1 MSESKKTAVKGGKKK
16 TELSV
21 AVQSQATAS
30 VADEQAVPPTTEQ
43 AVPAEP
49 VSSPSADDTMAS
61 TEQMNATA
69 KESVAV
75 LAEPT
80 PASSALAAAVQA
92 ALDAHKQALS
102 VPPPARSGK
111 ANVSR
116 STVENPVKLVHSI
129 AASMHATDPNVTRK
143 SIIAACE
150 QVGIATHTAKT
161 QYQIWR
167 TAARNDA
174 AAAARSQVVSVP
186 PAAAV
191 ARTEPKLVALRPE
204 KPKQ

>member
-1 MSESKKTAVKGGKKK
+1 MSKAKKTADKGGKKSEA
-16 TELSV
+16 TVVAPLQEDATV
-21 AVQSQATAS
+21 AVSGQAAPQQNELAVPEEPTPAASANDTTAS
-30 VADEQAVPPTTEQ
+30 IERMNVP
-43 AVPAEP
+43 
-49 VSSPSADDTMAS
+49 S
-61 TEQMNATA
+61 
-69 KESVAV
+69 KESVV
-75 LAEPT
+75 VSAEPT

-129 AASMHATDPNVTRK
+129 AASMHAADPNVTRK

-174 AAAARSQVVSVP
+174 AAAARSQTVSVP
-186 PAAAV
+186 PAAV
-191 ARTEPKLVALRPE
+191 ARTEPKLVALRPA
-204 KPKQ
+204 KPKE